1 MNKNT
6 IAILVFL
13 LVLVVLFCIVPD
25 SKVETIGD
33 FFEKIIK
40 PIGIPLSIT
49 IGLSL
54 GILKYKQV
62 KNKDEL

>member
-6 IAILVFL
+6 IAILTFL
-13 LVLVVLFCIVPD
+13 VVLVVLFWAMPNQ
-25 SKVETIGD
+25 KVEIIGN
-33 FFEKIIK
+33 FFEKILK
-40 PIGIPLSIT
+40 PISIPLSVIV
-49 IGLSL
+49 GVSL